1 MCHEQFRTYRSYQKG
16 GTLVLHRR
24 WRAGRGDRP
33 SAGEIPCAVCNSD
46 SPAGS
51 HFPCDRHVPQT
62 WTGATKPKRSRLVGG
77 GFVLVLLAGAGCS
90 TALHHHPPVLMTPY
104 CERSQIAVLRI
115 GKIEPRSAQR
125 AQRKKA
131 FPSRSS
137 RS

>member
-1 MCHEQFRTYRSYQKG
+1 MCHDQFRTYRSYQKG

-24 WRAGRGDRP
+24 WSSGWRDRP

-77 GFVLVLLAGAGCS
+77 GFVLVLLAGVSRAV
-90 TALHHHPPVLMTPY
+90 ALHCFPPISITEGAGHEYTNHAQTTAHVGTVA
-104 CERSQIAVLRI
+104 RS
-115 GKIEPRSAQR
+115 E
-125 AQRKKA
+125 
-131 FPSRSS
+131 
-137 RS
+137 